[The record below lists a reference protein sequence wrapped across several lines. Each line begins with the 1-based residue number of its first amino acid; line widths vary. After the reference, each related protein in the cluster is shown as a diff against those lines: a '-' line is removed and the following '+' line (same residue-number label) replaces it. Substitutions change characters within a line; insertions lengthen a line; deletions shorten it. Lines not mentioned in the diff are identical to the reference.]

1 MLEKAGDKGG
11 FETEAPKIKNA
22 QARYNAFCKET
33 GRTKRLDRTQVYE
46 YNRSVSS
53 KVTAAAK
60 RAEAE
65 KLLKDNMLVTGA
77 LPKEAKIHL
86 APIKIDVQSLAFDD
100 NHINGERDHKVTEKE
115 AKNWIENALFS
126 TTVWKGQF
134 ERFYSKDGAAYVN
147 MDTHSIRTAFSSS
160 DYDEKTK
167 SLIEVF
173 INANAW

>member
-1 MLEKAGDKGG
+1 M
-11 FETEAPKIKNA
+11 
-22 QARYNAFCKET
+22 
-33 GRTKRLDRTQVYE
+33 
-46 YNRSVSS
+46 
-53 KVTAAAK
+53 
-60 RAEAE
+60 
-65 KLLKDNMLVTGA
+65 
-77 LPKEAKIHL
+77 
-86 APIKIDVQSLAFDD
+86 AFDD

-147 MDTHSIRTAFSSS
+147 MDTQSIRTAFSSS

-173 INANAW
+173 INANAR